1 MADGTLSQPM
11 RVSFVVPTFRRP
23 DTLRSTLSALL
34 ALDYPPG
41 DYEVVVVDDGSD
53 DTTGAVVTGLA
64 TTDARIRY
72 HPQPNSGVATA
83 RNHGAKAASGE
94 LLIFLDDDM
103 LVEPD
108 HIRAHLAVRE
118 QYGDC
123 LVNGHWVFSEA
134 TGESLRQ
141 TPFGR
146 YRMVLE
152 DEIRERFAKV
162 DIGQGRFEITSVTAA
177 NLGVSARTFAELGGF
192 DERFPY
198 AGYEDQE
205 FSYRA
210 HEAGHRFIYD
220 PAIRLGHNDER
231 VTLEQFA
238 RRYQRGAVTAV
249 YLAAMH
255 PEEYA
260 GSPLV
265 LENAPPTEY
274 DPRPLRAKKLLK
286 RAFSA
291 MGGLW
296 LLRAAIGQL
305 EHRAPQSSLLPR
317 LYSMTIGVFIFRGIR
332 EGLEQMPAAQ
342 AAAVAAMRDQQAH
355 A

>member
-1 MADGTLSQPM
+1 M

-23 DTLRSTLSALL
+23 DTLRSTLDALL
-34 ALDYPPG
+34 QLDYPAS
-41 DYEVVVVDDGSD
+41 DYEVVVVDDGSGD
-53 DTTGAVVTGLA
+53 GTADVVSGLA
-64 TTDARIRY
+64 ATDARIRY

-83 RNHGAKAASGE
+83 RNNGAKAATGE

-103 LVEPD
+103 LVAPG
-108 HIRAHLAVRE
+108 HIQAHLAVRE
-118 QYGDC
+118 QHGDC

-134 TGESLRQ
+134 TGQSLRQ

-146 YRMVLE
+146 YRIVLE
-152 DEIRERFAKV
+152 DEIRERYAKV
-162 DIGQGRFEITSVTAA
+162 EIGEGRFEITSVTAA

-210 HEAGHRFIYD
+210 REAGHRFIYD

-255 PEEYA
+255 PETYA
-260 GSPLV
+260 KSPLL
-265 LENAPPTEY
+265 LENAPVTEY
-274 DPRPLRAKKLLK
+274 DPPRLRVKKLLK
-286 RAFSA
+286 RGFSA
-291 MGGLW
+291 LGGTWILHS
-296 LLRAAIGQL
+296 LIGQL
-305 EHRAPQSSLLPR
+305 ERRAPQSPLLPR

-332 EGLEQMPAAQ
+332 EGLAQMPAAR
-342 AAAVAAMRDQQAH
+342 AAAAAAMRDQQSH

>member
-1 MADGTLSQPM
+1 MPDGTLSPPM

-34 ALDYPPG
+34 QLDYAPS
-41 DYEVVVVDDGSD
+41 DYEVLVVDDGSD
-53 DTTGAVVTGLA
+53 DNTADVVRGLA
-64 TTDARIRY
+64 ETDTRIHYR
-72 HPQPNSGVATA
+72 PQPNSGVATA
-83 RNHGAKAASGE
+83 RNNGARAATGE

-108 HIRAHLAVRE
+108 HINAHLAVRE

-123 LVNGHWVFSEA
+123 LVNGHWEFSEP
-134 TGESLRQ
+134 TGQSLKQ

-152 DEIRERFAKV
+152 DEIRERYAKV
-162 DIGQGRFEITSVTAA
+162 ELGQDRFEITSVTAA
-177 NLGVSARTFAELGGF
+177 NLGVSARTFAALGGF

-210 HEAGHRFIYD
+210 RESGHRFIYD
-220 PAIRLGHNDER
+220 PAIRLAHNDER
-231 VTLEQFA
+231 VTLDQFA
-238 RRYQRGAVTAV
+238 RRYERGAVTAV

-255 PEEYA
+255 PDAYA
-260 GSPLV
+260 TSPLV
-265 LENAPPTEY
+265 LENAPITKY
-274 DPRPLRAKKLLK
+274 DPPRLRVKKLLK
-286 RAFSA
+286 RAFSG
-291 MGGLW
+291 MGGVW
-296 LLRAAIGQL
+296 LLRAVIDQL
-305 EHRAPQSSLLPR
+305 ERRAPQSPLLPR

-332 EGLEQMPAAQ
+332 DGLKQMPAAES
-342 AAAVAAMRDQQAH
+342 AAVAAMRDQQAH

>member
-1 MADGTLSQPM
+1 M

-23 DTLRSTLSALL
+23 DALRSTLDALL
-34 ALDYPPG
+34 RVDYPPSS
-41 DYEVVVVDDGSD
+41 YEVVVVDDGSGD
-53 DTTGAVVTGLA
+53 STPELVRGLA
-64 TTDARIRY
+64 ESDSRIRY

-83 RNHGAKAASGE
+83 RNNGARAASGD

-103 LVEPD
+103 LVEPE

-118 QYGDC
+118 LYGDC
-123 LVNGHWVFSEA
+123 LVNGHWTFSDA
-134 TGESLRQ
+134 TRRALEQ

-152 DEIRERFAKV
+152 DDIRARFAKI
-162 DIGQGRFEITSVTAA
+162 DIGQGRSEVSSVTAA
-177 NLGVSARTFAELGGF
+177 NLGVSAQAFAALGGF

-210 HEAGHRFIYD
+210 REAGHRFIYD

-255 PEEYA
+255 PAAYA
-260 GSPLV
+260 TSPLV
-265 LENAPPTEY
+265 LENAPATRW
-274 DPRPLRAKKLLK
+274 DPRRLRVKKRFK
-286 RAFSA
+286 RAFSGL
-291 MGGLW
+291 GGVW
-296 LLRAAIGQL
+296 LLRAVIAQL
-305 EHRAPQSSLLPR
+305 ERHAPRSRLLPR
-317 LYSMTIGVFIFRGIR
+317 LYSATIGVFIFRGIR

-342 AAAVAAMRDQQAH
+342 AAAAAAMRERRQAR

>member
-1 MADGTLSQPM
+1 M

-23 DTLRSTLSALL
+23 DTLRSTLGALL
-34 ALDYPPG
+34 QLDYAPG
-41 DYEVVVVDDGSD
+41 DYEVVVVDDGSGD
-53 DTTGAVVTGLA
+53 GTAEVVTGLA
-64 TTDARIRY
+64 GTDARIRY

-83 RNHGAKAASGE
+83 RNNGARAATGE

-118 QYGDC
+118 QHGDC
-123 LVNGHWVFSEA
+123 LVNGHWLFSDETRRA
-134 TGESLRQ
+134 LEQ

-162 DIGQGRFEITSVTAA
+162 DIGQGRFEVTSVTAA
-177 NLGVSARTFAELGGF
+177 NLGVSARTFEALGGF

-220 PAIRLGHNDER
+220 RAIRLGHNDER

-255 PEEYA
+255 PEAYA
-260 GSPLV
+260 TSPLV
-265 LENAPPTEY
+265 LENAPATKY
-274 DPRPLRAKKLLK
+274 DPRRLRVKKLLK
-286 RAFSA
+286 RAFASL
-291 MGGLW
+291 GGVW
-296 LLRAAIGQL
+296 LLRAAIEPL
-305 EHRAPQSSLLPR
+305 ERRAPRSPLLPR
-317 LYSMTIGVFIFRGIR
+317 LYSTTIGVFIFRGVR
-332 EGLEQMPAAQ
+332 EGFKQVPAARSV
-342 AAAVAAMRDQQAH
+342 AATAMRDQH
-355 A
+355 ANA